1 MVDPVADT
9 LEQDPRYA
17 ALVRDRSRFAWL
29 LSILMFAAF
38 LGYIGLIAFDKAALA
53 APIGGGIT
61 SLGIPVGIGLILF
74 AILLTGLY
82 VWRANRVYDRRMAEI
97 LAAHQA

>member
-1 MVDPVADT
+1 MPDADPS
-9 LEQDPRYA
+9 P
-17 ALVRDRSRFAWL
+17 
-29 LSILMFAAF
+29 
-38 LGYIGLIAFDKAALA
+38 KNKK
-53 APIGGGIT
+53 
-61 SLGIPVGIGLILF
+61 GLILF

>member
-1 MVDPVADT
+1 MPQPAAET
-9 LEQDPRYA
+9 LESDPRYI

-29 LSILMFAAF
+29 LAVTMFVVF
-38 LGYIGLIAFDKAALA
+38 LTYIGLIAFDKAALA
-53 APIGGGIT
+53 APIGRGVT
-61 SLGIPVGIGLILF
+61 SAGIPAGIGLILF

-97 LAAHQA
+97 LSEHAA